1 MAQPLIT
8 QFYNKRKR
16 AAEGCVTDFKSKVLI
31 LDGENK
37 LSHSEDSSRVQE
49 LECSYGSKK
58 VAYSVIVEEHTNVMV
73 CKSPA
78 TVTDN
83 QVQADS
89 RQSPSIGS
97 TKVCKK
103 LPTKTARNKVV
114 PLKTTGDIRLA
125 FKPKGLNTTNAPN
138 TEISEGKNDCVKEQ
152 VSGDN
157 GSDLEKRVVFE
168 LLGGLSPKKNSKD
181 KATPIK
187 QNSVDRNNVAVTNAR
202 RELGLMTPKKIIEES
217 TKAVRV
223 DGIQRKLNRSAR
235 LAEIRESIKKFN
247 KSDQALQELEIRR
260 KNLECTSPRLQKF
273 TAIDLE
279 VPISPQKG
287 SSAAASPIKASP
299 LKKTPI
305 KSPLTSPVK
314 SPAFQR
320 LAHLV
325 QTGVPS
331 LTLPYS
337 YRFLEEIF
345 RCVDTVTSMMYNR
358 RETVTF
364 DKLKSGVQQMLR
376 RNFSEQHIGQ
386 IKKVFPD
393 AFNVSQEKSSM
404 IMSSKK
410 VNKYQLVVVPIFDP
424 KVADVLKMSNGS
436 CHSVMTPT
444 LLVQRREQFHNNLL
458 KIVKNHHKKFL
469 ENLDPPVIIP
479 HASLARW
486 HPEFE
491 LDAVPPI
498 TPAELP
504 APPGEEKICS
514 AKEVL
519 DRAKT
524 LFGCNE
530 RMEKALQMV
539 SEQIKKSEEISSSE
553 VKKSASNSDSSLL
566 RGIPK
571 ALLEKVRA
579 KQAAKALLAMT
590 RTPAE
595 DREAIQLLRLPDIA
609 RILRNIFVAEKK
621 SVLHLEV
628 TLQKLANS
636 YREALSNG
644 ELEQHIRL
652 LMKVVPGWVD
662 IMHIRKTDYV
672 KVAKDADMA
681 AVMKK
686 LEKLAAEKNSKL

>member
-58 VAYSVIVEEHTNVMV
+58 VAYSVTVEENTNVMV

-83 QVQADS
+83 QAQADS
-89 RQSPSIGS
+89 RQSPSVGS

-103 LPTKTARNKVV
+103 LPIKTARNKV

-157 GSDLEKRVVFE
+157 GSELEKRVVFE

-187 QNSVDRNNVAVTNAR
+187 QNSVDQNNVAVKNAR
-202 RELGLMTPKKIIEES
+202 RELGLMTPKKVIEER

-247 KSDQALQELEIRR
+247 TSDQALQELEIRR

-386 IKKVFPD
+386 IKRVFPD

-486 HPEFE
+486 HPEFQ

-504 APPGEEKICS
+504 APPCEEKICS

-539 SEQIKKSEEISSSE
+539 SEQIKKSEETSSSE
-553 VKKSASNSDSSLL
+553 
-566 RGIPK
+566 
-571 ALLEKVRA
+571 VRA

-595 DREAIQLLRLPDIA
+595 DREAIQLLRLPEIA

-636 YREALSNG
+636 YREAISNG

-672 KVAKDADMA
+672 KVAKDADMT